1 MLLNIS
7 PQLEQFV
14 KREVANGNFLD
25 EEAVIE
31 HALGLMLRDYDEA
44 VPGMRAGLND
54 VEAGRTQPLD
64 EAFRE
69 IHIRRAAMDQASP
82 DEIFG

>member
-14 KREVANGNFLD
+14 KREVANGNFPD

-31 HALGLMLRDYDEA
+31 YALGLMLRDQEEA
-44 VPGMRAGLND
+44 VLGIRAGLND

-64 EAFRE
+64 EAFRDLRRE
-69 IHIRRAAMDQASP
+69 FGIRSDT
-82 DEIFG
+82 

>member
-1 MLLNIS
+1 MLLKIS

-14 KREVANGNFLD
+14 KRQVANGNFPD

-44 VPGMRAGLND
+44 VLGIRAGLND
-54 VEAGRTQPLD
+54 VKAGRTQPLG
-64 EAFRE
+64 EAFRDLRRE
-69 IHIRRAAMDQASP
+69 FGIRSDT
-82 DEIFG
+82 